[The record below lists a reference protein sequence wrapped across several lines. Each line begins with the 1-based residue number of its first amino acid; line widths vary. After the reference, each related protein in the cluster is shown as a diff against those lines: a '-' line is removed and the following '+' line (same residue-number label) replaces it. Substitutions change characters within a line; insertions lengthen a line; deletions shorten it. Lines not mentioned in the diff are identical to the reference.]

1 MIHFESKSDIAIY
14 GKPAGGHKMFI
25 NNVEP
30 KVSIG
35 ITIEVVIVTVEVV
48 MNITLVTP
56 NSHITMNIGTKPTT
70 IHIPPSGNSLP
81 VYLRDMGKLV
91 KGIIDQKS

>member
-1 MIHFESKSDIAIY
+1 
-14 GKPAGGHKMFI
+14 MFI
-25 NNVEP
+25 NSVGP

-48 MNITLVTP
+48 MNITLVIL
-56 NSHITMNIGTKPTT
+56 SSRITMNIGTKPTT
-70 IHIPPSGNSLP
+70 IHTLPSGNSLR

-91 KGIIDQKS
+91 KGIIDQRS